1 MSPRGE
7 RSGAGESGARL
18 QALRAWQRIAV
29 ALCALCLAGA
39 MAAAAATALSTPK
52 HRQLARRSCQRHHR
66 NKHRRCPATPRHKPL
81 KAPAN
86 PGPRAPSSPGAGSI
100 SGALNTSGGSGGN
113 VAGVAENPPREVAPV
128 REPGSTGGGG
138 EAPSGP
144 AHLQVSARE
153 FSLTLSRPSTA
164 AGRLELELVNAGQDE
179 HNLHIRPAAGGPDV
193 GAVGIVLPG
202 HHLDVEFQLKPG
214 TYTLYCAI
222 PAHEE
227 LGMKATLTV
236 Q

>member
-1 MSPRGE
+1 MSIWR
-7 RSGAGESGARL
+7 RL
-18 QALRAWQRIAV
+18 AV

-39 MAAAAATALSTPK
+39 MVAAVAAALSTPK
-52 HRQLARRSCQRHHR
+52 HRRLARHSCQRHHR
-66 NKHRRCPATPRHKPL
+66 NKHKRCPAAPRRKPPSTPVESGSP
-81 KAPAN
+81 N
-86 PGPRAPSSPGAGSI
+86 TPSSPGGGTPTSGAPSTSGSGSANAGS
-100 SGALNTSGGSGGN
+100 T
-113 VAGVAENPPREVAPV
+113 ENPPREVPLV
-128 REPGSTGGGG
+128 EEPGAGG
-138 EAPSGP
+138 APTGP

-153 FSLTLSRPSTA
+153 FSLTLSRPSTT
-164 AGRLELELVNAGQDE
+164 AGRLILELVNAGQDE

-202 HHLDVEFQLKPG
+202 HHSDVEFQLKPG

>member
-1 MSPRGE
+1 VS
-7 RSGAGESGARL
+7 A
-18 QALRAWQRIAV
+18 RAWRRGLV

-39 MAAAAATALSTPK
+39 MAAAVTAALGTPK
-52 HRQLARRSCQRHHR
+52 HRQLARRACQRHHR
-66 NKHRRCPATPRHKPL
+66 SKHKRCPAAPRRKPL
-81 KAPAN
+81 RAPAN
-86 PGPRAPSSPGAGSI
+86 PGPRASTSPGAGAI
-100 SGALNTSGGSGGN
+100 SGALNTSGGAGGN
-113 VAGVAENPPREVAPV
+113 VGGAENPPREVPPV
-128 REPGSTGGGG
+128 QEPGSGGGG
-138 EAPSGP
+138 GGGGGGAPAGP
-144 AHLQVSARE
+144 AHLQISAKE
-153 FSLTLSRPSTA
+153 FSLTLSHPSTA

-202 HHLDVEFQLKPG
+202 RHADVEFNLKPG

>member
-1 MSPRGE
+1 MS
-7 RSGAGESGARL
+7 A
-18 QALRAWQRIAV
+18 RAWRRGLV

-39 MAAAAATALSTPK
+39 MTSAVAAAPSTAK
-52 HRQLARRSCQRHHR
+52 QRHLAKQRHPSKQRHPAKRSCQRRRR
-66 NKHRRCPATPRHKPL
+66 NKHKRCPAAQRRKSAGTPARRSAGRG
-81 KAPAN
+81 APN
-86 PGPRAPSSPGAGSI
+86 APSNSPGAGAI
-100 SGALNTSGGSGGN
+100 SGALNTSGGIGGN
-113 VAGVAENPPREVAPV
+113 VGGAENPPREVPPV
-128 REPGSTGGGG
+128 QEPGPGS
-138 EAPSGP
+138 EAPRGP
-144 AHLQVSARE
+144 AHLQVSAKE
-153 FSLTLSRPSTA
+153 FSLTLSRPATPG
-164 AGRLELELVNAGQDE
+164 GRLQLELVNAGQDE

-202 HHLDVEFQLKPG
+202 HHADVEFQLKPG